1 MTNRVTAIAA
11 TTAPHQ
17 GRAGRLADLGMI
29 ALFCLIWSSAFAAA
43 KFALPYAPP
52 LLLLSSRFVVAGLLL
67 AGLACAAGRFKA
79 PDRTTLAKLVVLG
92 GLNSA
97 LYLGLSFSGMQTVSS
112 AFTAVLISANPLL
125 TALLAAPVLGE
136 RLTPLKLGG
145 LLLGMIG
152 VAIVLRSR
160 LSGGTEDWHGTL
172 LVLAGLLSLVAG
184 TVLFKAWKPAGD
196 LWTGTAIQSL
206 AAGILLLPVAL
217 ALEDPATIRFS
228 PSLIGGWLYLVGP
241 VSIGAYL
248 LWFRL
253 LQTKSATEASALHFL
268 MPPLG
273 LAFGWL
279 LFREPVSLIDCLGIV
294 PIALG
299 IAMVTRG

>member
-1 MTNRVTAIAA
+1 MTATIPAALPTAR
-11 TTAPHQ
+11 T
-17 GRAGRLADLGMI
+17 GRLAGLAMI

-67 AGLACAAGRFKA
+67 LGLAGTAGRFRL
-79 PDRTTLAKLVVLG
+79 PDAETLGKLVVLG

-125 TALLAAPVLGE
+125 TALLAAPLLGE
-136 RLTPLKLGG
+136 RMTTLKLGG
-145 LLLGMIG
+145 LLLGMLG

-217 ALEDPATIRFS
+217 WLEDPATIQFT
-228 PSLIGGWLYLVGP
+228 PSLAGGWLYLVGP

-253 LQTKSATEASALHFL
+253 LQTKSATEASSLHFL

-273 LAFGWL
+273 LFFGWL
-279 LFREPVSLIDCLGIV
+279 LFREPVSLLDLIGIV
-294 PIALG
+294 PIAIG

>member
-1 MTNRVTAIAA
+1 MMAAMTDRTM
-11 TTAPHQ
+11 TTTTLR
-17 GRAGRLADLGMI
+17 GSSAGDLVLI

-43 KFALPYAPP
+43 KFALPYCPP
-52 LLLLSSRFVVAGLLL
+52 LLLLSSRFIVAGGLLL
-67 AGLACAAGRFKA
+67 GLAVTAGRFRR
-79 PDRTTLAKLVVLG
+79 PDGATLAKLILLG

-112 AFTAVLISANPLL
+112 AFTAVLISSNPLL
-125 TALLAAPVLGE
+125 TALLAAPLLGE
-136 RLTPLKLGG
+136 KMTPQKLGG
-145 LLLGMIG
+145 LLLGMAG

-160 LSGGTEDWHGTL
+160 LAAGTEDWHGTL

-184 TVLFKAWKPAGD
+184 TVLFKKLKPEGD

-206 AAGILLLPVAL
+206 GAGLMLAPVAL
-217 ALEDPATIRFS
+217 ATESLGDVSLT
-228 PSLIGGWLYLVGP
+228 PSLVGGWLYLVIP

-253 LQTKSATEASALHFL
+253 LQKKTATEATALHFL

-273 LAFGWL
+273 LLFGWL
-279 LFREPVSLIDCLGIV
+279 VFREPVSLLDLLGIV
-294 PIALG
+294 PIAIG